1 MYIITKF
8 YFKNEQFVFWL
19 IGDTEW
25 SIRKSVWIV
34 GSSII
39 KRDFVY
45 ARGTFEGFNLDLRRR
60 DCSLWWQGK
69 GGMYWGG
76 LIPRVKYLLRFNQ
89 PPDFLVIHCGGNSFG
104 AVKLRELRCQIKD
117 SLDQLMA
124 LLPSTKLIWSQI
136 LPRISWRYSQN
147 SRALNRAAAR
157 INNYAAWICIQ
168 AGGGY
173 IRDPELAWNETMV
186 FCEDGVHLSDI
197 GNELFLFRIQA
208 YLFDFI

>member
-1 MYIITKF
+1 MVVHYG
-8 YFKNEQFVFWL
+8 V
-19 IGDTEW
+19 
-25 SIRKSVWIV
+25 
-34 GSSII
+34 
-39 KRDFVY
+39 
-45 ARGTFEGFNLDLRRR
+45 
-60 DCSLWWQGK
+60 
-69 GGMYWGG
+69 
-76 LIPRVKYLLRFNQ
+76 
-89 PPDFLVIHCGGNSFG
+89 NSNG

-117 SLDQLMA
+117 SLGQLMA
-124 LLPSTKLIWSQI
+124 LLPTTKLICSQI

-173 IRDPELAWNETMV
+173 IRDPELTWNEIMM

-197 GNELFLFRIQA
+197 GNELFLFRMQA

>member
-1 MYIITKF
+1 
-8 YFKNEQFVFWL
+8 V
-19 IGDTEW
+19 
-25 SIRKSVWIV
+25 V
-34 GSSII
+34 
-39 KRDFVY
+39 
-45 ARGTFEGFNLDLRRR
+45 ARQRMNGL
-60 DCSLWWQGK
+60 
-69 GGMYWGG
+69 GGGE

-89 PPDFLVIHCGGNSFG
+89 PPDFLVIHCGGNSIG

-117 SLDQLMA
+117 SLGQLMA

-136 LPRISWRYSQN
+136 LPRIFWRYSQN

-157 INNYAAWICIQ
+157 INHYAAWICIQ

-173 IRDPELAWNETMV
+173 IRYPELAWNEPMM
-186 FCEDGVHLSDI
+186 FREDGVHLSDI